1 MPFNNFPSPE
11 EVYNGSNDD
20 IQREKRLNNY
30 LRSYK
35 MPSMLADTVQS
46 AMIHN
51 PYDRSAA
58 VRAELAQ
65 QTANSMNI
73 PWRTREAMANEL
85 FKATPIDATSGDGA
99 APGSMNLPRTPRS
112 ATQSVGP
119 VVGRGNINGQDVA
132 VPTAGNYMNGAYQ
145 GEMQRLGLGE
155 SPDYSSYQSA
165 ADNYKSPA
173 QRQKEASDKLLYDRY
188 IDAARIKANGQVDA
202 AAMKGSKSSGKDATL
217 KEYRKQLG
225 VDDKERAKHTNEL
238 YAAYERYIRSEPGET
253 QDFDTWSTHDPVA
266 QVINQKFQALAAG
279 NGRST
284 RENQSVI
291 RSAFAPG
298 VFLPR
303 IRSSL
308 VQLATT
314 GHLPGSEQSAIQPE
328 AHSKIQSA
336 VQTAIAQGA
345 TPEQLIEMGK
355 QSGLGAAELA
365 LIQSEGERIRKAQ
378 FGAPATPDKG
388 SSMSGD
394 KGPAM
399 SKSTNPQRN
408 YSPLANGLDEAYR
421 GAVYAA
427 NSMPTGYARGPQGTS
442 NPYAPSG
449 RAVADS
455 TGRVHDARTW
465 GVPQGVST
473 PSAEEAQRFK
483 NADYDVRRVDGSIEH
498 HQARTYDPYIDYRGF
513 PERRPDPGLLDALI
527 RSIMQRD
534 SSPYTQGLFRSRE
547 ALTT

>member
-30 LRSYK
+30 LRTYR
-35 MPSMLADTVQS
+35 MPSMLADTVQN

-58 VRAELAQ
+58 MRAELAQ

-112 ATQSVGP
+112 ATQSAGP

-132 VPTAGNYMNGAYQ
+132 IPTAGNYMNGVYQ

-188 IDAARIKANGQVDA
+188 VDAARIKANGQVDA
-202 AAMKGSKSSGKDATL
+202 AAMKGSGSGRDATL

-225 VDDKERAKHTNEL
+225 VDDKERAKHTHEL
-238 YAAYERYIRSEPGET
+238 YSAYERYIRSEPGGDV

-284 RENQSVI
+284 RENQSAKEDLM
-291 RSAFAPG
+291 RGKKTPG
-298 VFLPR
+298 ANAER
-303 IRSSL
+303 IM
-308 VQLATT
+308 QLATT

-328 AHSKIQSA
+328 VHSKIQSA
-336 VQTAIAQGA
+336 VQAAIAQGA

-378 FGAPATPDKG
+378 FGAPTTPGKG

-394 KGPAM
+394 KGPAT
-399 SKSTNPQRN
+399 SKSTNPQQKPAAPV
-408 YSPLANGLDEAYR
+408 SP
-421 GAVYAA
+421 
-427 NSMPTGYARGPQGTS
+427 S
-442 NPYAPSG
+442 N
-449 RAVADS
+449 
-455 TGRVHDARTW
+455 GRVMLDAYGGAHDPQTW
-465 GVPQGVST
+465 GVPQGKSSPIT
-473 PSAEEAQRFK
+473 RGMPTAEEAQRFK

-498 HQARTYDPYIDYRGF
+498 HRAPTYDPYIDYRGF

-534 SSPYTQGLFRSRE
+534 SSPYTQSPFRSRE

>member
-35 MPSMLADTVQS
+35 MPSMLADTVQN

-58 VRAELAQ
+58 MRAELAQ

-145 GEMQRLGLGE
+145 SEMQRLGLGE

-202 AAMKGSKSSGKDATL
+202 AAMKDSKSSGKDATL

-238 YAAYERYIRSEPGET
+238 YSAYERYIRSEPGGDV

-266 QVINQKFQALAAG
+266 QVINQKFQVLAAG
-279 NGRST
+279 NGRSL
-284 RENQSVI
+284 RENQSAKEDLM
-291 RSAFAPG
+291 RGKKTPG
-298 VFLPR
+298 ANAER
-303 IRSSL
+303 IT
-308 VQLATT
+308 QLAST

-336 VQTAIAQGA
+336 VQPEAHSKIRSAVQAAMAQGA

-355 QSGLGAAELA
+355 QLGLGAAELA
-365 LIQSEGERIRKAQ
+365 IVQSEGERIRKAQ

-388 SSMSGD
+388 SSMGGG

-399 SKSTNPQRN
+399 SKSTNPQPKAPAPV
-408 YSPLANGLDEAYR
+408 SP
-421 GAVYAA
+421 
-427 NSMPTGYARGPQGTS
+427 S
-442 NPYAPSG
+442 N
-449 RAVADS
+449 
-455 TGRVHDARTW
+455 GRVVLDAYGGVHDPQTW
-465 GVPQGVST
+465 GVPQGKSSPIT
-473 PSAEEAQRFK
+473 RGMPTAEEAHRFK

-513 PERRPDPGLLDALI
+513 PERRPDPGLFDALI
-527 RSIMQRD
+527 QSIMQRD
-534 SSPYTQGLFRSRE
+534 SSPYTQSPLRSRE
-547 ALTT
+547 SLTT